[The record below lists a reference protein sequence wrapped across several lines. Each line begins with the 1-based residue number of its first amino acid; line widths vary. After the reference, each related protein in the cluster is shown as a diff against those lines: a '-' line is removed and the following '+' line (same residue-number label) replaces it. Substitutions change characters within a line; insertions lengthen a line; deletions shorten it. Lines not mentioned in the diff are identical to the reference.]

1 MIKLSSLLLTLTLL
15 VSACVSTIQPIPPDS
30 LDHFRDV
37 LVDLNKNSIQ
47 ALTFEY
53 QWNYRN
59 YKERIK
65 SQDQTD
71 PNPLTLRFCGGEF
84 DWKWG
89 DCDADQS
96 KTPAF
101 NVIAQSRS
109 DLAKINQ
116 LMIDYANF
124 LIQLNGANENSKKN
138 LDASAE
144 KIGVAAKSISSHFGV
159 SLNEANFGAFSSIG
173 VSMVQ
178 QLLVKKQREG
188 MAAVMADFQPGVQSF
203 AELGSRAMEISAAGI
218 KNEYNNENRKFA
230 RRIATESDGS
240 KRLALV
246 EKLLALNE
254 QTSPQLDSLRTL
266 DAAYKSLPNA
276 HAELIAALETG
287 RQASLEELVGHIEM
301 ISEAHQTIQQSNSE

>member
-96 KTPAF
+96 KMPVF

-109 DLAKINQ
+109 DMARINQ

-138 LDASAE
+138 LDAAAE
-144 KIGVAAKSISSHFGV
+144 KIGVAAQSISSHFGV

-173 VSMVQ
+173 MSIVQ

-188 MAAVMADFQPGVQSF
+188 MAAVMADFQPGMQSF
-203 AELGSRAMEISAAGI
+203 SELGSRAMEISAAGI
-218 KNEYNNENRKFA
+218 KNEYNNENRKFT
-230 RRIATESDGS
+230 RGIATESDGS

-246 EKLLALNE
+246 EKLLVLNE

-266 DAAYKSLPNA
+266 DAAYRSLPNA
-276 HAELIAALETG
+276 HAELIAALESG
-287 RQASLEELVGHIEM
+287 RQAGLEELVGHIEM
-301 ISEAHQTIQQSNSE
+301 ISEAHQTIQQENSE